1 MLVAICAVLGLLVGS
16 YLGVVADR
24 VPEGRTTSGG
34 RSACDACGATLRLV
48 RAGPG
53 GVVVDPA
60 GRCRKCRAPVSGVS
74 TAMEVVTAGLFAAL
88 AAHFGSQW
96 ALGGFLVIAGGLV
109 VLTVIELRTHTL
121 PRRIIYATT
130 VLALPFLI
138 VGALRE
144 DEAVRLQWAL
154 YGSLGALLFFVVL
167 YVGWRG
173 SMGDGD
179 VRLRRAD
186 RALPRVDRADARAR
200 RSVPRVPRRRGGR
213 QRAGGPRLGGCQDEA
228 GVRAVPGPRCRRH
241 DLRRSSADQV
251 LAPHV
256 ARGGSCA

>member
-34 RSACDACGATLRLV
+34 RSACDACGATLRWFELV
-48 RAGPG
+48 P
-53 GVVVDPA
+53 VVSWSIQR

-109 VLTVIELRTHTL
+109 VLTVIDLRTHTL

-179 VRLRRAD
+179 VRLA
-186 RALPRVDRADARAR
+186 ALIGLFLGWIGPMHVPVGLFLGFLAGAVVG
-200 RSVPRVPRRRGGR
+200 SVR
-213 QRAGGPRLGGCQDEA
+213 
-228 GVRAVPGPRCRRH
+228 
-241 DLRRSSADQV
+241 
-251 LAPHV
+251 V
-256 ARGGSCA
+256 ARGSAGAKTRLAFGPYLALGAVATIFVGHPLIRFWLRT